1 MGPEDRHDDA
11 SLGDRP
17 RHEQHPRVIEPAT
30 IVLMAVVGVVGAII
44 GIQILT
50 TLGFTPN
57 TSIIGV
63 LLAIV
68 VSRIPLRIF
77 KPFRSIHRQN
87 LVQTNISS
95 ATFGAANSLLVPLGV
110 PVLVGRPD
118 LVVPMLIGAT
128 MGMLIDLA
136 MLYWFFDSRLF
147 PGPAPWPLGIA
158 AAEAILAGDE
168 AGKRGTLL
176 GAGAAAGVLGSSGL
190 FGLLNPI
197 LGAGG
202 IPMAALGIAF
212 LGNVWAL
219 AMFGVGLLTRAY
231 TPALL
236 GVNLDQRFVP
246 HGIMIGAGLVAL
258 VQAVLFVVRR
268 RRRQE
273 HGGTDL
279 GVESP
284 AEDHATPL
292 TRTDRDAG
300 RGLFRGFGLYLIA
313 AVLLTALAG
322 LETEMSVAQL
332 AGWVVF
338 AAVAC
343 IAAEFIV
350 GFSAMHAG
358 WFPAFATALI
368 FLIVGLALGF
378 PAPAAALLV
387 GFVAS
392 GGPAFADAG
401 YDFKAGWLL
410 RGMGRD
416 PDFERAGRQ
425 QQAVAAGVGLVTAL
439 VVVAAFHHLYFDSGM
454 FPPVARAYA
463 ATIESGVDPT
473 LAASLFLWAI
483 PGALIQLLGGPRR
496 QLGVLFGTGLLILNP
511 TAGWV
516 VLAGVAVRF
525 VLERWWGSEA
535 GSSRAVVAAGFI
547 AGDAIWAFGSSVVRL

>member
-1 MGPEDRHDDA
+1 MGPQDRHDDA

-17 RHEQHPRVIEPAT
+17 RHEQHPRVFEPAT

-44 GIQILT
+44 GLQILT

-77 KPFRSIHRQN
+77 RQFRSIHRQN

-95 ATFGAANSLLVPLGV
+95 ATFGAANSLLVPIGI

-168 AGKRGTLL
+168 AGRRGTLL

-212 LGNVWAL
+212 LGNAWAL

-231 TPALL
+231 SPALL
-236 GVNLDQRFVP
+236 GVNLDQRLVP

-268 RRRQE
+268 GRQQE
-273 HGGTDL
+273 NAGLQVHA
-279 GVESP
+279 P
-284 AEDHATPL
+284 AEDHAMPL
-292 TRTDRDAG
+292 TRTARDAR
-300 RGLFRGFGLYLIA
+300 RGLFRGLGLYLIA
-313 AVLLTALAG
+313 ALLLTALAG
-322 LETEMSVAQL
+322 LWTEMPVARL
-332 AGWVVF
+332 AEWVVF
-338 AAVAC
+338 AAIAC

-416 PDFERAGRQ
+416 PDFEREGRK

-439 VVVAAFHHLYFDSGM
+439 VVVAVFHQLYFDSGM

-473 LAASLFLWAI
+473 RAASLFVWAI
-483 PGALIQLLGGPRR
+483 PGAVIQLVGGPRR

-516 VLAGVAVRF
+516 VLAGVGVRV
-525 VLERWWGSEA
+525 VLERWWGNGA
-535 GSSRAVVAAGFI
+535 GSERAVVAAGFI
-547 AGDAIWAFGSSVVRL
+547 AGDALWAFGSSLVRL

>member
-1 MGPEDRHDDA
+1 MGREDRQPEV

-17 RHEQHPRVIEPAT
+17 RHDQHPRIIEPTT

-44 GIQILT
+44 GLQILT

-68 VSRIPLRIF
+68 VSRIPLRVF
-77 KPFRSIHRQN
+77 RQFRSIHRQN

-95 ATFGAANSLLVPLGV
+95 ATFGAANSLMVPLGV
-110 PVLVGRPD
+110 PVLIGRPD
-118 LVVPMLIGAT
+118 LVAPMLIGAT

-147 PGPAPWPLGIA
+147 PGRAPWPLGIA

-168 AGKRGTLL
+168 AGRRGTLL

-197 LGAGG
+197 LGGGG

-219 AMFGVGLLTRAY
+219 AMFGVGLLTRGY

-236 GVNLDQRFVP
+236 GVNLDQMFVP

-268 RRRQE
+268 RREQE
-273 HGGTDL
+273 DEGPDL
-279 GVESP
+279 QVGAP
-284 AEDHATPL
+284 AEKHATPS
-292 TRTDRDAG
+292 TRTDRDA
-300 RGLFRGFGLYLIA
+300 RSGLFRGLGLYLIA
-313 AVLLTALAG
+313 ALLLTALAG
-322 LETEMSVAQL
+322 LWTEMPVVQL
-332 AGWVVF
+332 VEWVVF
-338 AAVAC
+338 AAIAC

-368 FLIVGLALGF
+368 FLMVGLALGF

-416 PDFERAGRQ
+416 PAFEREGRK

-439 VVVAAFHHLYFDSGM
+439 VVVAVFHQLYFDSGM

-463 ATIESGVDPT
+463 ATIESGVDPSRAT
-473 LAASLFLWAI
+473 NLFLWAI
-483 PGALIQLLGGPRR
+483 PGAVIQLLGGPRR

-511 TAGWV
+511 MAGWV
-516 VLAGVAVRF
+516 VLAGVVVRA
-525 VLERWWGSEA
+525 LLTRWRGDEA
-535 GSSRAVVAAGFI
+535 SSSRAVVAAGFI
-547 AGDAIWAFGSSVVRL
+547 AGDALWAFGSSVVRL

>member
-1 MGPEDRHDDA
+1 MSPDHHDDA

-17 RHEQHPRVIEPAT
+17 HHEQHPRVMEPTT

-44 GIQILT
+44 GLQILT

-77 KPFRSIHRQN
+77 RQFRSIHRQN

-168 AGKRGTLL
+168 AGSRGALL

-212 LGNVWAL
+212 LGNAWAL
-219 AMFGVGLLTRAY
+219 AMFAVGLLTRAY
-231 TPALL
+231 SPALL
-236 GVNLDQRFVP
+236 GVDLAQRFVP

-268 RRRQE
+268 RREQE
-273 HGGTDL
+273 DEGPDMQ
-279 GVESP
+279 VDAP
-284 AEDHATPL
+284 AGRHATAL
-292 TRTDRDAG
+292 TRTDRDARG
-300 RGLFRGFGLYLIA
+300 GLFRGLGLYLIA
-313 AVLLTALAG
+313 ALLLTALAG
-322 LETEMSVAQL
+322 LWTEMPVAQL
-332 AGWVVF
+332 AEWVVF
-338 AAVAC
+338 AAIAC

-410 RGMGRD
+410 RGMGRN
-416 PDFERAGRQ
+416 PDFEREGRK

-439 VVVAAFHHLYFDSGM
+439 VVVAAFHQIYFDSGM

-473 LAASLFLWAI
+473 RAASLFLWAI
-483 PGALIQLLGGPRR
+483 PGAVIQLLGGPRR

-516 VLAGVAVRF
+516 VLAGVVVR
-525 VLERWWGSEA
+525 VMLASWREHEA
-535 GSSRAVVAAGFI
+535 GSPRAVVAAGFI
-547 AGDAIWAFGSSVVRL
+547 AGDALWAFGSSLVKL